1 MWLTGSFDPDLNTI
15 YWTVGNPGPQI
26 DRSVRGDGDNLFSD
40 SVVALDADTGKR
52 KWHYQFTPNDGHDWD
67 STEDVILVDRMWHGQ
82 NRKLLLHADRNA
94 FFYVLDRTNGK
105 FLQATPFVYQN
116 WNAGFDENGRPKAV
130 PGSNSSPDGSY
141 YVYPTLV
148 GGTNWQSP
156 SYSPITG
163 LFYLEYAESG
173 QSYVSA
179 PVTYEPGRQYIG
191 RGAGARGGFVQPGPN
206 DPPASSG
213 IKAIDPETG
222 KTVWDFKTNQGS
234 LSNGVLATAG
244 GVLFAATREGALVAL
259 DAKTGKYLWRFPSGV
274 GMAAS
279 PMSYAIDGKQ
289 FVAVAAGG
297 AIYSFALP

>member
-1 MWLTGSFDPDLNTI
+1 
-15 YWTVGNPGPQI
+15 
-26 DRSVRGDGDNLFSD
+26 
-40 SVVALDADTGKR
+40 
-52 KWHYQFTPNDGHDWD
+52 
-67 STEDVILVDRMWHGQ
+67 
-82 NRKLLLHADRNA
+82 
-94 FFYVLDRTNGK
+94 
-105 FLQATPFVYQN
+105 
-116 WNAGFDENGRPKAV
+116 
-130 PGSNSSPDGSY
+130 
-141 YVYPTLV
+141 
-148 GGTNWQSP
+148 
-156 SYSPITG
+156 
-163 LFYLEYAESG
+163 
-173 QSYVSA
+173 VSA